1 MKNTLSNRP
10 KLNRSRLLPK
20 LLLCCAFL
28 SGRPSAPQMPGRL
41 PVGRLH
47 LTSATSGASIT
58 INNTRR
64 NEVTPVTL
72 AVLPGTYSVVIG
84 SCPAQSIS
92 VASGETKD
100 VSCNK

>member
-1 MKNTLSNRP
+1 MKSTLSNRS
-10 KLNRSRLLPK
+10 KLLPK
-20 LLLCCAFL
+20 LLVCWALLNAL
-28 SGRPSAPQMPGRL
+28 PSVPQMPGRL

-47 LTSATSGASIT
+47 LTSTPAGASIT
-58 INNTRR
+58 INKTPR

-84 SCPAQSIS
+84 TCTAQTVN
-92 VASGETKD
+92 VASGNTYE